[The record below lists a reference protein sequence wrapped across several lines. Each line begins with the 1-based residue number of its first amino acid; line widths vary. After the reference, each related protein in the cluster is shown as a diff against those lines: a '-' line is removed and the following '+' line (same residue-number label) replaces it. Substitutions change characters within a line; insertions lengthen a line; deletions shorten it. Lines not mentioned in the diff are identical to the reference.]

1 MHRVLASRIRR
12 EFRRSAAALP
22 HTNLDHAM
30 GIAIRCLSRHPAP
43 PRIHSHTE
51 LVRPARRVKRLP
63 LERIDAGDVRQVCR
77 RQNSHR
83 RNQEL
88 CPRALAGFGFDD
100 PANRHLV
107 TEARVQNRQRDLRDL
122 WRTDKSDCVHRRSG
136 GDQTPLGASRCCSV
150 PMNRKPPTR
159 GATPRTPT
167 PR

>member
-1 MHRVLASRIRR
+1 MTYTRNPVMSARSRQRHPSPPLTPSCIASLRVGFGVSLGAQPQPS
-12 EFRRSAAALP
+12 P

-63 LERIDAGDVRQVCR
+63 LERLDAGDVRQVCR

-100 PANRHLV
+100 PANRRLV

-122 WRTDKSDCVHRRSG
+122 WRTDKSDCVHRRC
-136 GDQTPLGASRCCSV
+136 R
-150 PMNRKPPTR
+150 R
-159 GATPRTPT
+159 
-167 PR
+167 